1 MQSGEATGGLIAYQS
16 SIYVWNNDML
26 DLENRMTQDLLDFLV
41 RLLGDV
47 VYFNKA
53 IKESESEKFIYAT
66 AKEVDMHTQTEHC
79 VVIPRDEVT

>member
-1 MQSGEATGGLIAYQS
+1 
-16 SIYVWNNDML
+16 ML